1 MKTKT
6 KTHYNRG
13 AIMRRAHKIKKET
26 GKPFG
31 LCMSMAWQEAKSES
45 RPANN
50 ALAIQPQALPLE
62 SLVLGAAGLV
72 KKLARSKIEIGL
84 RVNVTGGIRLTDSE
98 GHAES
103 FGKDYSGAFVF
114 ARDNRAS
121 AAMIEYRP

>member
-13 AIMRRAHKIKKET
+13 DIMRRAHAIKKET

-31 LCMSMAWQEAKSES
+31 AAMSQAWAEAKNPPS
-45 RPANN
+45 N
-50 ALAIQPQALPLE
+50 AMAIQPQALPLE
-62 SLVLGAAGLV
+62 SFVLGAAGLV

-103 FGKDYSGAFVF
+103 FGKDYSGAFMF

-121 AAMIEYRP
+121 AAMIEYRS

>member
-1 MKTKT
+1 MSS
-6 KTHYNRG
+6 
-13 AIMRRAHKIKKET
+13 AHAIKKET

-31 LCMSMAWQEAKSES
+31 AAMSQAWAEAKSET

-98 GHAES
+98 GRAES

>member
-1 MKTKT
+1 MKTKQ

-31 LCMSMAWQEAKSES
+31 LCMSMAWQEAKA
-45 RPANN
+45 PLGN
-50 ALAIQPQALPLE
+50 AMAIQPQALPLE
-62 SLVLGAAGLV
+62 SFVLGAAGLV

-103 FGKDYSGAFVF
+103 FGKDYSGAFMF

-121 AAMIEYRP
+121 ANRLEYRP

>member
-1 MKTKT
+1 MKTKQ

-13 AIMRRAHKIKKET
+13 AIMRRAHAIKKET

-31 LCMSMAWQEAKSES
+31 LCMSMAWQEAKNPPS
-45 RPANN
+45 N
-50 ALAIQPQALPLE
+50 AMAIQPQALPLE
-62 SLVLGAAGLV
+62 SFVLGAAGLV

-84 RVNVTGGIRLTDSE
+84 RVNVTGGIRLTNSE